1 MSLSRLKPW
10 PSRPEGPRAGT
21 GRRLVVHVC
30 AQSFERTMN
39 NEATKP
45 CSLTAYAGVRECK
58 WPSAPGEV
66 PEEAFSDGGSTP
78 PASTRWTLHEH
89 LLFQRRLCRQGVAV
103 MSKQKLRVKV
113 LMCLDPRF
121 FIFCTLVRP
130 FIKPLRIS
138 NMMSCSQDTL
148 SDFPISCNLAG
159 NRVLAHDTMHLVH
172 CFKKH
177 DSIK

>member
-1 MSLSRLKPW
+1 MGQRLSDCYKKKVIAIQPAKHHKFLFGS
-10 PSRPEGPRAGT
+10 PS
-21 GRRLVVHVC
+21 
-30 AQSFERTMN
+30 
-39 NEATKP
+39 
-45 CSLTAYAGVRECK
+45 
-58 WPSAPGEV
+58 
-66 PEEAFSDGGSTP
+66 
-78 PASTRWTLHEH
+78 STRWTLHEH

-159 NRVLAHDTMHLVH
+159 NRVLAHGTMHLVH
-172 CFKKH
+172 CFK
-177 DSIK
+177 STIP

>member
-1 MSLSRLKPW
+1 MALFSYPVCTWLCQYVNMGVRKWLEKSAEKQKYKLRKTLNPLSRKAF
-10 PSRPEGPRAGT
+10 RA
-21 GRRLVVHVC
+21 V
-30 AQSFERTMN
+30 SFS
-39 NEATKP
+39 ATK
-45 CSLTAYAGVRECK
+45 
-58 WPSAPGEV
+58 
-66 PEEAFSDGGSTP
+66 D
-78 PASTRWTLHEH
+78 RWTLHEH

-159 NRVLAHDTMHLVH
+159 NRVLAHGTMHLVH